1 VLVPVLLVGSRF
13 SKLWAA
19 IVSAP
24 FFIVGYYYSLQDSL
38 QTKAQHAVIGYIQT
52 GYSSSGA
59 GIRIAMNALPAFL
72 YFVFRSRIKIDGD
85 ERRFLDV
92 LALVA
97 LAFVGLLYVSPSSTA
112 VDRMALYIIPVQLLV
127 LGRLPL
133 ALARTTA
140 DYKLLAT
147 GIVVY
152 SAVVMFV
159 WLNFAVDAGAWVPY
173 SLIDVDRL
181 VGLSY

>member
-1 VLVPVLLVGSRF
+1 MS
-13 SKLWAA
+13 
-19 IVSAP
+19 
-24 FFIVGYYYSLQDSL
+24 
-38 QTKAQHAVIGYIQT
+38 GYIET

-72 YFVFRSRIKIDGD
+72 YFVLRSRLKLGDD

-97 LAFVGLLYVSPSSTA
+97 LAFVGLLFISPSSTA
-112 VDRMALYIIPVQLLV
+112 VDRMALYIIPIQLLV

-133 ALARTTA
+133 NLARTKG
-140 DYKLLAT
+140 DYQLLAA
-147 GIVVY
+147 GVVVY
-152 SAVVMFV
+152 SAAVMFV
-159 WLNFAVDAGAWVPY
+159 WLNFAVDADVWVPY
-173 SLIDVDRL
+173 SLIDADSL